1 MNNGSVANSPP
12 SYPYQVIIQTPL
24 KNQLENRTE
33 IEHFP
38 HEEFNF
44 LILVLPG
51 VQNNTTINL
60 IIQQDRQRKTAAR
73 NGTYKSNPGKTA
85 Y

>member
-12 SYPYQVIIQTPL
+12 SYPFQVIIQTPL

-44 LILVLPG
+44 LLLVLPG
-51 VQNNTTINL
+51 ALNTTINL